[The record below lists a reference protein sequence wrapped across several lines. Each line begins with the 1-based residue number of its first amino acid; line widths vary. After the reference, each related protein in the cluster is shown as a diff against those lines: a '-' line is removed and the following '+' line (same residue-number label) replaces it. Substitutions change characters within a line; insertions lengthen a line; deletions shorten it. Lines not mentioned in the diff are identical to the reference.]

1 GGGFC
6 RPHVFGCIEGGDG
19 DADVLGKADLRPGR
33 SVRADRLN
41 GEPVAE
47 DGVMTHLLELGVR
60 HGHTGCGAEVN
71 GLAAADLHVDA
82 LSRLL
87 DHSQTGPAIRLR
99 QDLRPWSGSST
110 TSTTVQIA
118 VAISPYP
125 MAISNASDEST
136 TDTGTIV

>member
-1 GGGFC
+1 MNPSAMG
-6 RPHVFGCIEGGDG
+6 
-19 DADVLGKADLRPGR
+19 GR
-33 SVRADRLN
+33 SRV
-41 GEPVAE
+41 GPAE
-47 DGVMTHLLELGVR
+47 S
-60 HGHTGCGAEVN
+60 
-71 GLAAADLHVDA
+71 
-82 LSRLL
+82 SRLL
-87 DHSQTGPAIRLR
+87 DHSQNGPAIRLR

>member
-1 GGGFC
+1 MFSAK
-6 RPHVFGCIEGGDG
+6 PT
-19 DADVLGKADLRPGR
+19 
-33 SVRADRLN
+33 SVPAGARADRLD

-87 DHSQTGPAIRLR
+87 DHSQNGPAIRLR
-99 QDLRPWSGSST
+99 QDLCPWIGSST

-125 MAISNASDEST
+125 MAIRNASDEST